1 MENFCVVKICQLSDN
16 HMLICSKRETF
27 SAGFRLECSK
37 SVYKAVLPC
46 ADINHAD
53 TDYNAVS
60 LHVFFVGSRIIL

>member
-1 MENFCVVKICQLSDN
+1 
-16 HMLICSKRETF
+16 MLICSKRETF
-27 SAGFRLECSK
+27 SAGFRLEYSK